1 MWISVHQVQVVALSV
16 PKILSLQ
23 SLETNPKDMKQTG
36 SCLWGKVVDIVNST
50 VIGIFRAS
58 SVLSFKN

>member
-1 MWISVHQVQVVALSV
+1 MVALSV